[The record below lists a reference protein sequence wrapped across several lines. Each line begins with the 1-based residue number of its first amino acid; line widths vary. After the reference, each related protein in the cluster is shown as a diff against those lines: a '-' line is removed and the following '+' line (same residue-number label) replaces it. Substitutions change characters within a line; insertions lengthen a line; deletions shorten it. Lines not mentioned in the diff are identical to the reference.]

1 MIREFEHLEQLYQE
15 FAEAYRTFAEKD
27 RDARFTISV
36 VSRRIKEAKRQTD
49 EAVQQA
55 KLTIADPSRSTAAV
69 TAAGVRL
76 EALLSRTFPI
86 TPEEM
91 EAMNQ
96 AVAEADAAYSAA
108 MRVRREYDETHE
120 AARRKIKEMRDGV
133 FGNTPGSMNLMHTN
147 EALHDRLRAVQEA
160 AK

>member
-1 MIREFEHLEQLYQE
+1 MIEEFTRLEKLCDE
-15 FAEAYRTFAEKD
+15 FTQAYKLFAEKD

-96 AVAEADAAYSAA
+96 AVAEADAAYTAAKLTRTRFDEAHDAAFRKLRA
-108 MRVRREYDETHE
+108 MRD
-120 AARRKIKEMRDGV
+120 DV
-133 FGNTPGSMNLMHTN
+133 FGNVPSAMNLMHTN
-147 EALHDRLRAVQEA
+147 QMLHDRLRAVQEE

>member
-27 RDARFTISV
+27 QAARTTISLV
-36 VSRRIKEAKRQTD
+36 GRRIREAKRQTD

-91 EAMNQ
+91 EAMNK
-96 AVAEADAAYSAA
+96 AVADADAAYTAA
-108 MRVRREYDETHE
+108 RCVRSDYDEAHLKAQQKLKT
-120 AARRKIKEMRDGV
+120 MRDNV
-133 FGNTPGSMNLMHTN
+133 FGNVPSAMDLMHTN
-147 EALHDRLRAVQEA
+147 RMLHERLREVEEEA
-160 AK
+160 K

>member
-1 MIREFEHLEQLYQE
+1 MIQEFERLEQLYDE
-15 FAEAYRTFAEKD
+15 FAEAYKIFAEKD
-27 RDARFTISV
+27 RQARAIISI
-36 VSRRIKEAKRQTD
+36 VSRRIREAKRQTD

-91 EAMNQ
+91 EAMNG
-96 AVAEADAAYSAA
+96 AVSDADAAYSDA
-108 MRVRREYDETHE
+108 MRVRREYDEAHE
-120 AARRKIKEMRDGV
+120 AARRKLKEMRDNV
-133 FGNTPGSMNLMHTN
+133 FGSTPGAMNLMHTN
-147 EALHDRLRAVQEA
+147 QMTHDRLRAVQEE

>member
-1 MIREFEHLEQLYQE
+1 MIEEFTRLEKLYDE
-15 FAEAYRTFAEKD
+15 FSQAYKLFAEKD

-36 VSRRIKEAKRQTD
+36 VSRRIKEAKRVTD
-49 EAVQQA
+49 EAIQEC
-55 KLTIADPSRSTAAV
+55 KTTIADTTRSTAAV

-86 TPEEM
+86 MPEEM

-96 AVAEADAAYSAA
+96 AVAAADAAYFAA
-108 MRVRREYDETHE
+108 MRVRREYDEAHE

-147 EALHDRLRAVQEA
+147 EALHDRLRAVQEE

>member
-1 MIREFEHLEQLYQE
+1 MELFC
-15 FAEAYRTFAEKD
+15 
-27 RDARFTISV
+27 
-36 VSRRIKEAKRQTD
+36 RRIREAKRQTD

-86 TPEEM
+86 TEQET
-91 EAMNQ
+91 EAMNK
-96 AVAEADAAYSAA
+96 AVADADAAYSEA
-108 MRVRREYDETHE
+108 MRVRREYDEGHE
-120 AARRKIKEMRDGV
+120 AARQKLQAMRDDV
-133 FGNTPGSMNLMHTN
+133 FGSTPGSMNLLHTN
-147 EALHDRLRAVQEA
+147 QVLHNRLRAVQEE

>member
-1 MIREFEHLEQLYQE
+1 MIQEFERLEQLYQE

-36 VSRRIKEAKRQTD
+36 VSRRIREAKRATD
-49 EAVQQA
+49 EAIQECKVA
-55 KLTIADPSRSTAAV
+55 IADTTRSTAAV

-86 TPEEM
+86 TPEETA
-91 EAMNQ
+91 AMNQ
-96 AVAEADAAYSAA
+96 AVAAADAAYSAA
-108 MRVRREYDETHE
+108 MRVRREYDEAHE
-120 AARRKIKEMRDGV
+120 VARRKLKEMRENV
-133 FGNTPGSMNLMHTN
+133 FGNVPSAMDLMHTRQV
-147 EALHDRLRAVQEA
+147 LHDRLRAVQEE

>member
-1 MIREFEHLEQLYQE
+1 MIEEFSKLEMLYDE
-15 FAEAYRTFAEKD
+15 FAEAYKIFAEKD
-27 RDARFTISV
+27 RQARATISI
-36 VSRRIKEAKRQTD
+36 VSRRIREAKRQTD

-55 KLTIADPSRSTAAV
+55 KLTIADPSRSMAAV

-91 EAMNQ
+91 EAMNK
-96 AVAEADAAYSAA
+96 AVSDADVAYSDA
-108 MRVRREYDETHE
+108 MSVRREYDEAHE
-120 AARRKIKEMRDGV
+120 AARRKLKEMRDGV
-133 FGNTPGSMNLMHTN
+133 FGNTPSSMNLTHTRQVLHD
-147 EALHDRLRAVQEA
+147 ALHDVQEE

>member
-1 MIREFEHLEQLYQE
+1 MIEEFTRLEKLYTE
-15 FAEAYRTFAEKD
+15 FSEAYKIFAEKD

-36 VSRRIKEAKRQTD
+36 VSRRIREAKRQTD

-96 AVAEADAAYSAA
+96 AVAEADAAY
-108 MRVRREYDETHE
+108 T
-120 AARRKIKEMRDGV
+120 AARCVRSDYDAAHQEARLKLKEMRDNV
-133 FGNTPGSMNLMHTN
+133 FGSTPGSMNLMHTN
-147 EALHDRLRAVQEA
+147 QMTHDRLRAVQEE

>member
-1 MIREFEHLEQLYQE
+1 MIQEFEKLEELYDRFAKAYRD
-15 FAEAYRTFAEKD
+15 FAEQD
-27 RDARFTISV
+27 RQARATIEI
-36 VSRRIKEAKRQTD
+36 VSRRIREAKRQTD

-91 EAMNQ
+91 EAMNK
-96 AVAEADAAYSAA
+96 AVADADAAYTAARWARSHYDEAHDAAFRKLRA
-108 MRVRREYDETHE
+108 MRD
-120 AARRKIKEMRDGV
+120 DV
-133 FGNTPGSMNLMHTN
+133 FGNVPSAMNLMHTN
-147 EALHDRLRAVQEA
+147 QMLHDRLRAVQEE

>member
-1 MIREFEHLEQLYQE
+1 MIEEFSKLEMLYDE
-15 FAEAYRTFAEKD
+15 FAEAYKIFAEKD
-27 RDARFTISV
+27 RDARFTILV
-36 VSRRIKEAKRQTD
+36 VSRRIREAKRQTD

-91 EAMNQ
+91 EAMNK
-96 AVAEADAAYSAA
+96 AVSDADVAYTAA
-108 MRVRREYDETHE
+108 RCVRSDYDEAHLKAQQRLKT
-120 AARRKIKEMRDGV
+120 MRDNV
-133 FGNTPGSMNLMHTN
+133 FGNVPSAMDLMHTN
-147 EALHDRLRAVQEA
+147 RMLHERLREVEEEA
-160 AK
+160 K

>member
-15 FAEAYRTFAEKD
+15 FTEAYRTFAEKD
-27 RDARFTISV
+27 QAARTKISL
-36 VSRRIKEAKRQTD
+36 VSRRIREAKRQTD

-91 EAMNQ
+91 EAMNK
-96 AVAEADAAYSAA
+96 AVADADAAYTAARLARSHYDEAHDAAFRKLRA
-108 MRVRREYDETHE
+108 MRD
-120 AARRKIKEMRDGV
+120 DV
-133 FGNTPGSMNLMHTN
+133 FGNVPTAMDLTHTN
-147 EALHDRLRAVQEA
+147 LRLHERLREVEEEA
-160 AK
+160 K

>member
-15 FAEAYRTFAEKD
+15 FTEAYRTFAEKD
-27 RDARFTISV
+27 QAARTTISL
-36 VSRRIKEAKRQTD
+36 VSRRIIEAKRQTD

-86 TPEEM
+86 TPEETA
-91 EAMNQ
+91 AMNQ
-96 AVAEADAAYSAA
+96 AVADADAAYHAA
-108 MRVRREYDETHE
+108 MRVRSDYDTAHQ
-120 AARRKIKEMRDGV
+120 AARQKLQAMRDDV
-133 FGNTPGSMNLMHTN
+133 FGSTPGSKDLLHTN
-147 EALHDRLRAVQEA
+147 QVLHNRLREVEEEA
-160 AK
+160 K

>member
-1 MIREFEHLEQLYQE
+1 MIQEFERLEQLYQE

-36 VSRRIKEAKRQTD
+36 VSRRIREAKRATD
-49 EAVQQA
+49 EAIQECKV
-55 KLTIADPSRSTAAV
+55 TIADTTRSTAAV

-86 TPEEM
+86 TPEETA
-91 EAMNQ
+91 AMNQ
-96 AVAEADAAYSAA
+96 AVAAADAAYSAA
-108 MRVRREYDETHE
+108 MRVRREYDEAHE
-120 AARRKIKEMRDGV
+120 VARRKLKEMRENV
-133 FGNTPGSMNLMHTN
+133 FGNVPSAMDLMHTN
-147 EALHDRLRAVQEA
+147 QMTHDRLRAVQEE

>member
-1 MIREFEHLEQLYQE
+1 MIEEFSKLEKLYDE
-15 FAEAYRTFAEKD
+15 FSEAYKLFAEKD
-27 RDARFTISV
+27 RQARATISI
-36 VSRRIKEAKRQTD
+36 VSRRIREAKRQTD

-96 AVAEADAAYSAA
+96 AVADADAAYISARWA
-108 MRVRREYDETHE
+108 RTHYDEAHE
-120 AARRKIKEMRDGV
+120 EARRKIKEMRDDV
-133 FGNTPGSMNLMHTN
+133 FGNVPSAMDLMHTN
-147 EALHDRLRAVQEA
+147 RMLHERLREVEEEA
-160 AK
+160 K